1 MPSITGKELV
11 LCGGLP
17 YLCESNVPFRT
28 NFAEIFFLTTIFLYR
43 NVLITFQTSLIQG
56 MGFPIAAEVSS
67 LKLRAKTLSLGV
79 MAQAFCGWLVQFTVP
94 YMYNVDSGNLGA
106 RTGFVFAGLSV
117 LLIIGAW
124 VLVPETS
131 GLTAEEIDRAYNDKV
146 AVRKFQQRVGSGEV
160 GA

>member
-1 MPSITGKELV
+1 M
-11 LCGGLP
+11 
-17 YLCESNVPFRT
+17 
-28 NFAEIFFLTTIFLYR
+28 
-43 NVLITFQTSLIQG
+43 QG

-79 MAQAFCGWLVQFTVP
+79 MAQAFMGWLTQFTVP

-117 LLIIGAW
+117 LLIVGAW
-124 VLVPETS
+124 FLIPETS
-131 GLTAEEIDRAYNDKV
+131 GLTAEEIDRAYEEKV
-146 AVRKFQQRVGSGEV
+146 AVRNFQQRVGTGEV

>member
-1 MPSITGKELV
+1 MISLH
-11 LCGGLP
+11 
-17 YLCESNVPFRT
+17 
-28 NFAEIFFLTTIFLYR
+28 R

-56 MGFPIAAEVSS
+56 MGFPIAAEISS

-79 MAQAFCGWLVQFTVP
+79 MSQAFCGWLVQFTVP

-106 RTGFVFAGLSV
+106 RTGFVFAGFSV

-124 VLVPETS
+124 LLIPETS

-146 AVRKFQQRVGSGEV
+146 AVRKFQQRIGSGEV